1 MTVWIPAEQPPA
13 IRLATWVRLADD
25 SIRFAKYSQVN
36 NVWRTA
42 DGRVVWPVEWQWSEP
57 DPEPESDSDASANA
71 SDGGGQRRK
80 GDDWL
85 TCSVDRFVDYWMAG
99 WESGAIERPAHV

>member
-25 SIRFAKYSQVN
+25 SIRFAKYSRVN

-42 DGRVVWPVEWQWSEP
+42 DGQVVWPVKWQWSEP
-57 DPEPESDSDASANA
+57 DPEPESDSDANA
-71 SDGGGQRRK
+71 SDSDGGGHRRK
-80 GDDWL
+80 DDDWL

>member
-25 SIRFAKYSQVN
+25 SIRFAKYSRVN

-42 DGRVVWPVEWQWSEP
+42 DGQVVWPVKWQWSEP
-57 DPEPESDSDASANA
+57 DPEPDD
-71 SDGGGQRRK
+71 DGDGAGQRRK

-85 TCSVDRFVDYWMAG
+85 FCSVDRFIDYWLAG
-99 WESGAIERPAHV
+99 WDAGTIERPACIT